1 MVHRTL
7 LMLAFI
13 GAQLA
18 TAVPVSAQAPTGP
31 DVRDFR
37 SGMSTAIGYTGVLA
51 DALLGA
57 GAWHLFS
64 GTPYGIFVDWKMTDS
79 SVRDDDNYCPAG
91 ALPPVVPA
99 CTMAAVESRWN
110 DFPLRDVEEF
120 LIFNVGGIY
129 ALTPEL
135 ALMAGAGVVRPRLTR
150 EYSELIDRE
159 AGEEPRVSDF
169 GIYFAPENEE
179 DEWTSQ
185 LVVGALLRAGPRL
198 VFRVG
203 YETAPGGFSVGGYL
217 VVR

>member
-1 MVHRTL
+1 MAPRTL
-7 LMLAFI
+7 LKLALA
-13 GAQLA
+13 GALLLA
-18 TAVPVSAQAPTGP
+18 AAPASAQSGPAPL
-31 DVRDFR
+31 DRDFR
-37 SGMSTAIGYTGVLA
+37 SGMSTAVGYTGVLA

-57 GAWHLFS
+57 GAWHILS
-64 GTPYGIFVDWKMTDS
+64 GTPYGVFADWKMTDS

-91 ALPPVVPA
+91 ARPPAVPA
-99 CTMAAVESRWN
+99 CTIAAVESRWN
-110 DFPLRDVEEF
+110 DFPLRDVREF

-129 ALTPEL
+129 VLTPEL
-135 ALMAGAGVVRPRLTR
+135 ALMAGAGAVRPRITR

-169 GIYFAPENEE
+169 GIYFAPESEE

-185 LVVGALLRAGPRL
+185 LVLGALLRAGPRL

-203 YETAPGGFSVGGYL
+203 YETAPGGFSIGGYL

>member
-1 MVHRTL
+1 MIPRAL
-7 LMLAFI
+7 LKIAFA
-13 GAQLA
+13 GALFA
-18 TAVPVSAQAPTGP
+18 TAAPASGQTP
-31 DVRDFR
+31 MALDRDFHD
-37 SGMSTAIGYTGVLA
+37 GMSTAIGYTGVLA

-57 GAWHLFS
+57 GMWQMIP
-64 GTPYGIFVDWKMTDS
+64 GTPYGLFVDWKQTDS
-79 SVRDDDNYCPAG
+79 SVRDEDNYCPAG

-110 DFPLRDVEEF
+110 DFPLRDVREF

-135 ALMAGAGVVRPRLTR
+135 ALMVGAGAVRPRITR
-150 EYSELIDRE
+150 EYSELVDWE
-159 AGEEPRVSDF
+159 SGDEPRVSEY
-169 GIYFAPENEE
+169 GVYFAPENEE

-185 LVVGALLRAGPRL
+185 FVIGGLLRAGPRL

-203 YETAPGGFSVGGYL
+203 YETAPGGFSIGGYL